1 MINIVRVKGGL
12 GNQMFIYAF
21 GLSLKNRYPFYFTL
35 FDITESQNSLNGFE
49 LTDVFCNIK
58 PQSTFINKLH
68 RKFFRWVTTKYQ
80 HKIIH
85 ESVSH
90 FGKYS
95 EVFYK
100 LKFSLFNVYEGYWQS
115 EKYFDKVQSELR
127 RLYTFNFEKLSS
139 ETLDYLSSIKS
150 TNSVS
155 VHIRR
160 ADYLQHED
168 FYGGICTFEYY
179 RNAIKYFMKNIDN
192 PIFYFFSDDIEWV
205 VEQFENLPIYK
216 FVNINHSNDN
226 WQDMYLMS
234 QCNHN
239 IIANSTFSW
248 WGAWLNSNPKKLV
261 LAPRKWSNMYENI
274 DIYPPD
280 WIKIS
285 FENKI
290 E

>member
-1 MINIVRVKGGL
+1 
-12 GNQMFIYAF
+12 
-21 GLSLKNRYPFYFTL
+21 
-35 FDITESQNSLNGFE
+35 
-49 LTDVFCNIK
+49 
-58 PQSTFINKLH
+58 
-68 RKFFRWVTTKYQ
+68 
-80 HKIIH
+80 
-85 ESVSH
+85 
-90 FGKYS
+90 
-95 EVFYK
+95 VFYK